1 MRRLKTMARSMSDRS
16 GSERR
21 KSNPDRRHVTED
33 RRNGERVADDPVPRR
48 DPERAGRRKAD

>member
-1 MRRLKTMARSMSDRS
+1 MSESS

-21 KSNPDRRHVTED
+21 KGDPQRRRVKED
-33 RRNGERVADDPVPRR
+33 RRNGERIADDPVPRR